1 MNKSAR
7 FSAAFTLVEMLVS
20 ISIFAVITTIVL
32 ANYPKFSEHF
42 ALERTAQEVVQSL
55 REAKTL
61 SLAVTV
67 TELSPNLQM
76 GYGVH
81 FDQSS
86 KDYLIFADIYPT
98 TPQTPNKY
106 YDPSTQFKAQD
117 RIDSS
122 YHIQADASITGFCVG
137 NDCLSDITV
146 KALDIVF
153 TRPEPVITFF
163 YQDATGYHEWKDQQN
178 VSIFVTNAKGE
189 SKKIIV
195 WKTGQIS
202 VK

>member
-86 KDYLIFADIYPT
+86 KDYLIFADIYP
-98 TPQTPNKY
+98 PSAPNKY
-106 YDPSTQFKAQD
+106 YDPSTKSKIQD

-137 NDCLSDITV
+137 NDCLLDTAFQ
-146 KALDIVF
+146 ALDIVF
-153 TRPEPVITFF
+153 TRPEPVITFW